1 MILWL
6 FWRIL
11 VRNVHSET
19 HCCNNSYSSFQEYL
33 DLQPPLVSPLSPRTP
48 SSSEEDNV
56 FGSSE
61 HVCDFTNSKSDSLNN
76 PNDDRFH
83 HGSEDTEHDGEDGY
97 ADIRQHPDDDPLL
110 DFSGSKTSLS
120 SKSSLFAKR
129 SLNQLNGSIAS
140 LSSQMSKQMRAMEDK
155 EGGDGEHASLLENDA
170 SQGSDEAFETID
182 NVNPRTGP
190 TISEEPSKSSDGVL
204 ETSLDSE
211 EIDPDVL
218 IKYTPPKKPNP
229 PRRPSQQTEV

>member
-1 MILWL
+1 M
-6 FWRIL
+6 
-11 VRNVHSET
+11 HSET

-110 DFSGSKTSLS
+110 DFSGSKASLS
-120 SKSSLFAKR
+120 SKSSSFAKR

>member
-1 MILWL
+1 M
-6 FWRIL
+6 L
-11 VRNVHSET
+11 VRNIHSET

-61 HVCDFTNSKSDSLNN
+61 HVCVCTFTNSKSDSLNN
-76 PNDDRFH
+76 PNDDGFH

-97 ADIRQHPDDDPLL
+97 ADIRHLDDEPLL

-155 EGGDGEHASLLENDA
+155 EGGGGEHAGLLENDA
-170 SQGSDEAFETID
+170 SQGSDDAFETID

-218 IKYTPPKKPNP
+218 IKYTPPKGPNP

>member
-1 MILWL
+1 M
-6 FWRIL
+6 L
-11 VRNVHSET
+11 VRNIHSET
-19 HCCNNSYSSFQEYL
+19 HGCNNSYSSFQEYL

-76 PNDDRFH
+76 PNDDGFQ
-83 HGSEDTEHDGEDGY
+83 HGSEDNEHDGEDGY
-97 ADIRQHPDDDPLL
+97 ADIRQHEPLL

-140 LSSQMSKQMRAMEDK
+140 LSSQMSKQMRAMQDK
-155 EGGDGEHASLLENDA
+155 EGGDGEHAGLLENDA
-170 SQGSDEAFETID
+170 SQGSDDAFETVD

-211 EIDPDVL
+211 EIDPVVL
-218 IKYTPPKKPNP
+218 SKYTPPKKPNP

>member
-1 MILWL
+1 MLL
-6 FWRIL
+6 
-11 VRNVHSET
+11 RNIHSET

-76 PNDDRFH
+76 PNDDGFQ
-83 HGSEDTEHDGEDGY
+83 HGSEDTEQDDEDGY
-97 ADIRQHPDDDPLL
+97 ADIRQHIDNEPLL
-110 DFSGSKTSLS
+110 DFRGSKTSLS

-129 SLNQLNGSIAS
+129 SLNQVNGSIVS
-140 LSSQMSKQMRAMEDK
+140 LSSQMSKQMRAMEDT
-155 EGGDGEHASLLENDA
+155 EGGDREEHTGLLENDA
-170 SQGSDEAFETID
+170 SQGSDDAFKTID
-182 NVNPRTGP
+182 NVNLITGSAIP
-190 TISEEPSKSSDGVL
+190 EEPSKSSDGIL
-204 ETSLDSE
+204 ETNLDSE

-218 IKYTPPKKPNP
+218 NAPPKKTNP